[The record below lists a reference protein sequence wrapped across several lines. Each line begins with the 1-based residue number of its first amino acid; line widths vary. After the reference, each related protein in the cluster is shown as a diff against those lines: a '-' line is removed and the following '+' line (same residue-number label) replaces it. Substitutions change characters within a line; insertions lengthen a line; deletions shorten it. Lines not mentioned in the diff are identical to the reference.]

1 MAPFQDAELS
11 RYDGAPWAWE
21 VCVRRREFVTLIG
34 IDAACGFRAAYAQQ
48 TGKIPTVA
56 FLPGDASGAA
66 P

>member
-1 MAPFQDAELS
+1 
-11 RYDGAPWAWE
+11 
-21 VCVRRREFVTLIG
+21 VRRGEFVTLVG

-56 FLPGDASGAA
+56 FLAEDASGAA